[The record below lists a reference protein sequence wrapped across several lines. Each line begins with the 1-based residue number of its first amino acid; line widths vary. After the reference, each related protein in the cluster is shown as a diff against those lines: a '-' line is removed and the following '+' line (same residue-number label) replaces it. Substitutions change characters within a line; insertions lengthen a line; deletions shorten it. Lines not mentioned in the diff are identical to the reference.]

1 MRDRDEE
8 LTSSELFLAAAFGAG
23 PLGTI
28 LRLL

>member
-8 LTSSELFLAAAFGAG
+8 LTSAELFLAAAFGAG
-23 PLGTI
+23 LLGAI